1 MAKPRIRI
9 IDDDEES
16 CSEIADALMA
26 CGYDCSWANPPD
38 FMAGPNEPAPDILIL
53 DLSMPRID
61 GFQVIQNLAGAGRQP
76 HLIVA
81 SGHEQRIIRAAVRS
95 AQEAGLHVLGALE
108 KPYSIA
114 SLLALVESRMSA
126 PAKTADNHAAL
137 IAHLVD
143 TQELTSH
150 VQTAFQSKHRLSN
163 GDIVGYEA
171 LLRISVNGRSINPE
185 AMFAPIV
192 ALRDQLAVTRTVLD
206 DALRFGSNL
215 RSAGRSLPVAVN
227 CTPALLCAPDFQ
239 DVVVSA
245 LGRWNMPASSL
256 MIEITEHETIYSFD
270 ALATA
275 ASRLALRDCGISIDD
290 FGRGATSLERLF
302 DLPLTELKID
312 KEIFW
317 KCVDG
322 REPPALL
329 KEVVRYC
336 KDRNITSTIEG
347 IETAK
352 HLEYAVAMGACNGQG
367 YLWGKPSLDTKSL
380 LKFCSTSSVE

>member
-1 MAKPRIRI
+1 MPKPRIRI

-26 CGYDCSWANPPD
+26 SGYDCSWAHSPD
-38 FMAGPNEPAPDILIL
+38 SMMAPHEPAPDILIL
-53 DLSMPRID
+53 DLSMPRVD

-114 SLLALVESRMSA
+114 SLLALVESRLTA
-126 PAKTADNHAAL
+126 PGKTADDHAAL
-137 IAHLVD
+137 IGHLVD
-143 TQELTSH
+143 TQTLTSH
-150 VQTAFQSKHRLSN
+150 VQTAFQSKHRLLN

-171 LLRISVNGRSINPE
+171 LLRISVDGCSINPE
-185 AMFAPIV
+185 AVFAPAV
-192 ALRDQLAVTRTVLD
+192 ALHDQLAVTRTVLD
-206 DALRFGSNL
+206 DALRFGSTLRRAGANL
-215 RSAGRSLPVAVN
+215 PIAVN

-239 DVVVSA
+239 DLVFSG
-245 LGRWNMPASSL
+245 LDRWSMPASSL
-256 MIEITEHETIYSFD
+256 LIEITEHETVYSFD

-275 ASRLALRDCGISIDD
+275 VSRLAMRDCGISIDD

-312 KEIFW
+312 REIFW

-336 KDRNITSTIEG
+336 DDRNITSTIEG
-347 IETAK
+347 IETAN
-352 HLEYAVAMGACNGQG
+352 HLEHAVSMGARNGQG
-367 YLWGKPSLDTKSL
+367 YLWGTPSLDTESL
-380 LKFCSTSSVE
+380 LRLFSTS